1 MFKLVS
7 EIVNV
12 NWTDSRKSFI
22 HKKITELKNQEDF
35 FDYCLQYKVA
45 PWVFVQLK
53 RFKILALLKRGIQEK
68 FFEEYQKV
76 KLQNENRNK
85 KAVEF
90 LRIFKEEKIDVI
102 ILKGNYFAT
111 TVYKDV
117 GYKRMNDFDILVHK
131 KDWDRIQNVY
141 LKLGY
146 IPLGFGWSGEKE
158 EPADYS
164 HVGMAFISN
173 DFTCIIG
180 TQWGLKSPTTSYQ
193 VPIDEIWNSTKNFSF
208 EGVDVKTMSP
218 EFNLLHLI
226 LHLGIYKCGVRDLM
240 DLFNFV
246 QIEKIDENLMLD
258 IIKRSNAVDK
268 ANFALTLSNKC
279 QNVFSSIFILKL
291 SNPNNSFINR
301 RLSKRIKMMDES
313 NDIHYSYN
321 DYFQDI
327 EKVVVY
333 FNLFPLFH
341 KKIKYYLIILK
352 MIFFPTMDT
361 CLRLNDEFPSPSFSS
376 KLIARMKAP
385 YFSFAL
391 IAQEIGWKFTLL
403 LFLKLFLDLILSI
416 KNYFIKKESYSDY
429 LVSRNISLQKIENAV
444 KNIQ

>member
-1 MFKLVS
+1 MFKIVS

-12 NWTDSRKSFI
+12 KWSDSKQSLI
-22 HKKITELKNQEDF
+22 HEKLIELKNQDIF

-45 PWVFVQLK
+45 PWVCIQLK
-53 RFKILALLKRGIQEK
+53 RYKLFKLLKEEIQEK
-68 FFEEYQKV
+68 FFAEFQRV
-76 KLQNENRNK
+76 KIQNENRNK
-85 KAVEF
+85 KAIEF
-90 LRIFKEEKIDVI
+90 LKIFKEEKIDVI

-111 TVYKDV
+111 SVYKDV

-131 KDWDRIQNVY
+131 KDWDRIQDVY

-158 EPADYS
+158 QPADYS

-173 DFTCIIG
+173 DFSCIIG
-180 TQWGLKSPTTSYQ
+180 IQWGLKSPTTPYQ
-193 VPIDEIWNSTKNFSF
+193 VPIDEIWNSSKSFSF
-208 EGVDVKTMSP
+208 EGLDVMAMST

-240 DLFNFV
+240 DLFNLA
-246 QIEKIDENLMLD
+246 QTEKVDESLMLD
-258 IIKRSNAVDK
+258 IIKRSNAMDK
-268 ANFALTLSNKC
+268 AKFALTLSNKC
-279 QNVFSSIFILKL
+279 QNIFSSNFFQELNVT
-291 SNPNNSFINR
+291 SNSFINR
-301 RLSKRIKMMDES
+301 RLSKRLKMIEES

-361 CLRLNDEFPSPSFSS
+361 CLKLNDEFVSPSFSS
-376 KLIARMKAP
+376 KLISRLKAP

-391 IAQEIGWKFTLL
+391 IAQEIGWKYTLF
-403 LFLKLFLDLILSI
+403 LFLKLFLDLIFSM

-429 LVSRNISLQKIENAV
+429 LETRNISLQKIEDAV